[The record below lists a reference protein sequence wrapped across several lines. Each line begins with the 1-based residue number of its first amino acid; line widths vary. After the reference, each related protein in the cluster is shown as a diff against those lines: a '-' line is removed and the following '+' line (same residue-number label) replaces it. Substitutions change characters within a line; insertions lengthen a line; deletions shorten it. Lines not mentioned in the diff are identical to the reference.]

1 MVHLINDISSCTS
14 ENKNVSFGKRG
25 GSSAA
30 TYSDSGNSGVSGDS
44 DDSGISG
51 SRGEDLFIPHWMN
64 LDEGGG
70 RVKSNQWEE
79 ERTSNCRQKS
89 SDANVEQFLPISK
102 RSKMMKYVIRLRKK
116 SNYRKKKNSF
126 FVKGSKTILELS
138 KNNDLLFEAILSN
151 SKNILYHFQNRCK
164 KLYYINN
171 DILNYIF
178 HDSLKVK
185 KETNCDSIAVLKIPS
200 IPKKVEHIKFLLA
213 LDKIRYAYNLGN
225 ILNVAYSMN
234 IDCIFY
240 IYNTVDPF
248 NHKVIEI
255 TKGSHFKIP
264 HIVGSYTQL
273 KDFCNEQNLLPI
285 VAHTNGTNPH
295 NVLKNSIQKGICL
308 ILGNE
313 STGPHDDVLTFAKP
327 ITLPMHEMTNSLNVF
342 CEPHFLFVHFV
353 LKNIVNEASIFNN
366 PIRTTSILNVAHVI
380 KYIYFAPS
388 PYEHKVCDSNCGHIE
403 GASTTLPKNIYEYVI
418 DSWGRITSKRNSW
431 SHRVSAKA
439 ASAQSQS
446 HLQARGNPYKGKPPQ
461 SSNRIDKK
469 RK

>member
-1 MVHLINDISSCTS
+1 MYRLVSVIRKYVTDKNIFLGSFLPVHRNSPVL
-14 ENKNVSFGKRG
+14 GKRG
-25 GSSAA
+25 SSSAA
-30 TYSDSGNSGVSGDS
+30 TYSDSGVSSDSDVSGNSGNSGLS
-44 DDSGISG
+44 SDSGN
-51 SRGEDLFIPHWMN
+51 RGGDLFIPHWMN
-64 LDEGGG
+64 LDEGG

-79 ERTSNCRQKS
+79 ERTTECRQKS
-89 SDANVEQFLPISK
+89 SGANMEQFLPISK

-151 SKNILYHFQNRCK
+151 SKNILYHFQDRCK

-185 KETNCDSIAVLKIPS
+185 KETKCDSIAVLKIPS
-200 IPKKVEHIKFLLA
+200 TPKKVEHIKFLLA
-213 LDKIRYAYNLGN
+213 LDKIRYANNLGN

-273 KDFCNEQNLLPI
+273 KDFCKEQNLLPI
-285 VAHTNGTNPH
+285 VAHTNGINPH

-327 ITLPMHEMTNSLNVF
+327 ISLPMHEMTNSLNVF
-342 CEPHFLFVHFV
+342 VA
-353 LKNIVNEASIFNN
+353 ASIL
-366 PIRTTSILNVAHVI
+366 IHYLKSGL
-380 KYIYFAPS
+380 
-388 PYEHKVCDSNCGHIE
+388 
-403 GASTTLPKNIYEYVI
+403 
-418 DSWGRITSKRNSW
+418 
-431 SHRVSAKA
+431 
-439 ASAQSQS
+439 
-446 HLQARGNPYKGKPPQ
+446 
-461 SSNRIDKK
+461 
-469 RK
+469 